1 MNLCKVRNRT
11 MLSGFPAGRDRA
23 GGLPPQRVSCHDGNA
38 APPRMLAQ
46 LVGSRCHAMPSRVT
60 AKSISRDF
68 RNSANIKIC
77 RASFM
82 PRYLFRWQFSAAS
95 ADQHQNCTALT
106 GALDPF
112 SCYAMERLACSVRS
126 FAPNMKQIAPQGIL
140 LLFFLSCR
148 LPAYSS
154 LLQPPGMRFC
164 RTECLTCEAA
174 NSSQQSIRRMS
185 TYLQG

>member
-1 MNLCKVRNRT
+1 MCAAGNIHYELNTVARDISYKLSRNSDLRCTGGTDLPEFNSRTMNLCKVRNRS

-60 AKSISRDF
+60 AKSISRAF

-95 ADQHQNCTALT
+95 ADQHQNCTPLT

-112 SCYAMERLACSVRS
+112 CCQAMERLAPYL
-126 FAPNMKQIAPQGIL
+126 A
-140 LLFFLSCR
+140 LFR
-148 LPAYSS
+148 
-154 LLQPPGMRFC
+154 
-164 RTECLTCEAA
+164 
-174 NSSQQSIRRMS
+174 I
-185 TYLQG
+185 

>member
-1 MNLCKVRNRT
+1 MSEFNSRTMNLCKVRNRK

-23 GGLPPQRVSCHDGNA
+23 GGLPPQRVMSCRHDGNA
-38 APPRMLAQ
+38 APQRMLAQ

-82 PRYLFRWQFSAAS
+82 SRYLFRWQFSAAS
-95 ADQHQNCTALT
+95 ADQHQNCTPLT

-112 SCYAMERLACSVRS
+112 CC
-126 FAPNMKQIAPQGIL
+126 
-140 LLFFLSCR
+140 
-148 LPAYSS
+148 
-154 LLQPPGMRFC
+154 
-164 RTECLTCEAA
+164 
-174 NSSQQSIRRMS
+174 
-185 TYLQG
+185 

>member
-1 MNLCKVRNRT
+1 MCAAGNIHYELNTAAREFSFGLSRT
-11 MLSGFPAGRDRA
+11 PESRSTGGTESTKIREPYDEPPRGDKPYDALPVSGAGRDRA

-95 ADQHQNCTALT
+95 EDQHQNCTPLT

-112 SCYAMERLACSVRS
+112 CC
-126 FAPNMKQIAPQGIL
+126 
-140 LLFFLSCR
+140 
-148 LPAYSS
+148 
-154 LLQPPGMRFC
+154 
-164 RTECLTCEAA
+164 
-174 NSSQQSIRRMS
+174 
-185 TYLQG
+185 

>member
-1 MNLCKVRNRT
+1 MCAAGNIHYELNTVARVFSYGLSRTPDLTLVREVRNRPRLGSRTMNLCKVRNRT

-60 AKSISRDF
+60 AKSISRAF

-82 PRYLFRWQFSAAS
+82 PRYLFRWQFSAAI
-95 ADQHQNCTALT
+95 ADQHQNCTPLT

-112 SCYAMERLACSVRS
+112 CCQAMERLAPYL
-126 FAPNMKQIAPQGIL
+126 A
-140 LLFFLSCR
+140 LFR
-148 LPAYSS
+148 
-154 LLQPPGMRFC
+154 
-164 RTECLTCEAA
+164 
-174 NSSQQSIRRMS
+174 I
-185 TYLQG
+185 

>member
-1 MNLCKVRNRT
+1 MCAAGNIHYELNTVARDISFKVSRNPDCASTGGTDLPEFNSRTMNLCMVRNRT

-60 AKSISRDF
+60 AKSISRAF

-77 RASFM
+77 RACFM

-95 ADQHQNCTALT
+95 ADQHQNCTTPLT

-112 SCYAMERLACSVRS
+112 CCQAMERLAPYL
-126 FAPNMKQIAPQGIL
+126 A
-140 LLFFLSCR
+140 LFR
-148 LPAYSS
+148 
-154 LLQPPGMRFC
+154 
-164 RTECLTCEAA
+164 
-174 NSSQQSIRRMS
+174 I
-185 TYLQG
+185 

>member
-1 MNLCKVRNRT
+1 MSEFNSRTMNLCKVTNRT

-60 AKSISRDF
+60 AKSISRAF
-68 RNSANIKIC
+68 RNSANIKIF
-77 RASFM
+77 RASFI

-95 ADQHQNCTALT
+95 ADQHQSCTPLT

-112 SCYAMERLACSVRS
+112 CCQAMERLVPYLA
-126 FAPNMKQIAPQGIL
+126 L
-140 LLFFLSCR
+140 LR
-148 LPAYSS
+148 
-154 LLQPPGMRFC
+154 
-164 RTECLTCEAA
+164 
-174 NSSQQSIRRMS
+174 I
-185 TYLQG
+185 